1 MHKVSFA
8 TKGLIA
14 IVGLVTATAAEAKS
28 KEEGWKAWAERA
40 TAIDAALKQT
50 DSSQMKAACS
60 GVTGTVIGQ
69 GFQFPYWGQS
79 LIRVCQVSKDLWL
92 YTMSRRGQKK
102 WCSDIKDVAKTIGKA
117 TPVAE
122 GPGAAEIA
130 LDISATMMLGFEQAC
145 KK

>member
-1 MHKVSFA
+1 MNRVLGA
-8 TKGLIA
+8 TAALVAIAGLA
-14 IVGLVTATAAEAKS
+14 TATAAEAKS
-28 KEEGWKAWAERA
+28 KEEGWKAWSERA
-40 TAIDAALKQT
+40 RAIDAALKQT

-79 LIRVCQVSKDLWL
+79 LIQVCQVSKDLWL

-102 WCSDIKDVAKTIGKA
+102 WCSDIKDVARTIGKA
-117 TPVAE
+117 TPVPE

-130 LDISATMMLGFEQAC
+130 LDISATMTLGYEQVC

>member
-1 MHKVSFA
+1 MNKVLGTMA
-8 TKGLIA
+8 TMVAMAGI
-14 IVGLVTATAAEAKS
+14 ATASVAEAKT
-28 KEEGWKAWAERA
+28 KEDGWKAWIERA
-40 TAIDAALKQT
+40 SAIDAALKQT

-79 LIRVCQVSKDLWL
+79 LIQVCQVSKDLWL
-92 YTMSRRGQKK
+92 YTMSRRGQKR
-102 WCSDIKDVAKTIGKA
+102 WCSDIKDVANKIGEA

-122 GPGAAEIA
+122 GPGAAEVA
-130 LDISATMMLGFEQAC
+130 LDISATMKLGYEQAC